1 MGVAIFGCLKAPHAQ
16 DFLLVIL
23 ID

>member
-1 MGVAIFGCLKAPHAQ
+1 MTYEY

-23 ID
+23 IN